1 MAPVFVL
8 SPHSG
13 TPIYR
18 QLIEQVRRLVASGQL
33 VPGDTL
39 PSVRALALEHAVNPM
54 TISKA
59 YAALEAEGWL
69 ERHRG
74 KPMTVAASR
83 GGARRTVRHTALE
96 GPMRELILAAR
107 QLELGR
113 EDVAALFKAHWEK
126 TDD

>member
-1 MAPVFVL
+1 MFVL
-8 SPHSG
+8 NPQSG

-18 QLIEQVRRLVASGQL
+18 QLIEQVRRLIASGQL
-33 VPGDTL
+33 EPGETL

-59 YAALEAEGWL
+59 YAALQAEGWL
-69 ERHRG
+69 ERHHG
-74 KPMTVAASR
+74 KPMTVAASKV
-83 GGARRTVRHTALE
+83 GARRTLKHAALE
-96 GPMRELILAAR
+96 KPLQELVLAAR

-113 EDVAALFKAHWEK
+113 DELAALLKAYWEK